1 MQVEKSESKAQQVR
15 QMFASIAPR
24 YDLLNHLLSL
34 NTDRSWRRFTVK
46 KLKPVLQRPGAMVL
60 DLCCGTADL
69 SLALGRY
76 ARVIG
81 LDFCHPM
88 LVLGLEKVAKRQ
100 APVTLTEGDALI
112 LPFTSSLFDAV
123 TMAFGLRNLDSVERG
138 LAETFRILKPGGMAA
153 ILEFSRPVVP
163 VFSQIFLFYFKH
175 ILPRIGSLVSGVDG
189 PYQYLPA
196 SVDTFPNQDQLAA
209 MMRAVG
215 FTDVMYYN
223 LTGGIAALHLGKTP

>member
-1 MQVEKSESKAQQVR
+1 
-15 QMFASIAPR
+15 
-24 YDLLNHLLSL
+24 
-34 NTDRSWRRFTVK
+34 
-46 KLKPVLQRPGAMVL
+46 
-60 DLCCGTADL
+60 
-69 SLALGRY
+69 
-76 ARVIG
+76 
-81 LDFCHPM
+81 M

-100 APVTLTEGDALI
+100 TPVALTEGDALV
-112 LPFTSSLFDAV
+112 LPFTSNFFDAV
-123 TMAFGLRNLDSVERG
+123 TIAFGLRNLDSVERG
-138 LAETFRILKPGGMAA
+138 LAEMFRILKPGGMAA

-215 FTDVMYYN
+215 FTDVTYYN
-223 LTGGIAALHLGKTP
+223 LTGGIAALHLGMKPRPS